1 MVRFTSTYVCQQ
13 CTYVSPSYLGRCP
26 NCGSWNSFVEEVK
39 QLGKSARSST
49 KENRHKTG
57 AKPIKLAQ
65 VEARSTM
72 RTSTGNGEIDLVL
85 GGGVV
90 PGMAV
95 LLSGEPGIGKS
106 TLLLELANNFL
117 KSGGEVLY
125 VAGEESV
132 GQIKIRANRLGIKAG
147 GLTLLEETNVDAI
160 CEQIRNGSFKAVIVD
175 SIQTLTTDD
184 LSGSAGSVGQVR
196 ESAGRILATTK
207 SFGVPV
213 FLVGHVTKDGT
224 IAGPKVIEH
233 AVDTI
238 LTVEGEKFTSL
249 RLVRSAKN
257 RFGPTDEVGILE
269 MSDSGL
275 RPVTDYNGLFVDSTG
290 AVQAGSCYS
299 ITMEGTR
306 PILVEIQ
313 ALVTTTPLP
322 MPRRVAS
329 GISLNRLQ
337 MVLAVLQKRLSLPL
351 YKEDVYVSVSG
362 GLSISEPAA
371 DLAVALAILSSYK
384 EKALGKKMIAFG
396 ELDLMGNVRKV
407 NSEGKRGK
415 EAKKLGFTTVV
426 SSETLKSLTNFKI

>member
-1 MVRFTSTYVCQQ
+1 MRFTSSYVCQQ
-13 CTYVSPSYLGRCP
+13 CTYTSPSYLGKCP
-26 NCGSWNSFVEEVK
+26 NCGSWNSFVETVEEK
-39 QLGKSARSST
+39 GKSDVKSRNNKS
-49 KENRHKTG
+49 RKTG
-57 AKPIKLAQ
+57 AKPVRLAQ
-65 VEARSTM
+65 VEAKSTI
-72 RTSTGNGEIDLVL
+72 RTSTGNSEIDLVL

-95 LLSGEPGIGKS
+95 LLTGEPGIGKS
-106 TLLLELANNFL
+106 TLLLELANQFL
-117 KSGGEVLY
+117 KTGGEVLY
-125 VAGEESV
+125 VAGEESA
-132 GQIKIRANRLGIKAG
+132 GQIKIRANRLKIKAV
-147 GLTLLEETNVDAI
+147 GLTLLEETDVDVI
-160 CEQIRNGSFKAVIVD
+160 CEQIKMGTWKAVIVD
-175 SIQTLTTDD
+175 SIQTMTTEDLT
-184 LSGSAGSVGQVR
+184 GSAGSVGQVR

-207 SFGVPV
+207 NLEMPV

-249 RLVRSAKN
+249 RLIRSMKN

-269 MSDSGL
+269 MSDTGL
-275 RPVTDYNGLFVDSTG
+275 IPVTDYQRLFTDDKKSN
-290 AVQAGSCYS
+290 QAGSCYT

-306 PILVEIQ
+306 PLLVEIQ

-329 GISLNRLQ
+329 GINLNRLQ
-337 MVLAVLQKRLSLPL
+337 MILAVLQKRLSLPL

-384 EKALGKKMIAFG
+384 EKPLQAKMIAFG
-396 ELDLMGNVRKV
+396 ELDLMGNIRKV
-407 NSEGKRGK
+407 NSEGKRIK
-415 EAKKLGFTTVV
+415 EAKKLGFATIT
-426 SSETLKSLTNFKI
+426 SSETLSSLNNFKI